1 MFYLI
6 NQNKMKKILSYIY
19 DTKES
24 EEKYLSSFLNQKI
37 SSWDLDPSIKD
48 KIKDVK
54 DLEKE
59 WISYQEF
66 LWYILFDRE
75 VKWNIFLKDLKE
87 KIQEWIYFVNI
98 YEIEGTDTKNESLF
112 VDMWWLKR
120 KYR

>member
-6 NQNKMKKILSYIY
+6 NQNKIKKILSYIY